1 MQGIL
6 GSDLYDLLQGNSFDF
21 GDIFGTN
28 ADVTGYIPHLEEKHR
43 CK

>member
-6 GSDLYDLLQGNSFDF
+6 GSDLDDLLQGNSFDF

-28 ADVTGYIPHLEEKHR
+28 ADVPWYIPHLK
-43 CK
+43 